1 MPLRSIA
8 EQDEAADKKFRSALL
23 SLSERAGASL
33 QMDPTLEVYNSQQQ
47 LEDFPETSMPLSA
60 DVHEA
65 LHAVHT
71 NYISLWQ
78 DNAVPW
84 KEPVF
89 RGDSHLGSMV
99 PSYNSEVSVSPAC
112 PTMFLL
118 LATPPEL

>member
-1 MPLRSIA
+1 M
-8 EQDEAADKKFRSALL
+8 
-23 SLSERAGASL
+23 
-33 QMDPTLEVYNSQQQ
+33 Q
-47 LEDFPETSMPLSA
+47 LCA

-99 PSYNSEVSVSPAC
+99 PSYDSEVSVSPAC
-112 PTMFLL
+112 LTTFLP
-118 LATPPEL
+118 TPPELWAFPATLPHNAVSSPVGFIQ

>member
-8 EQDEAADKKFRSALL
+8 EQDEAAEKKFRSALL
-23 SLSERAGASL
+23 SLCEHAGASL
-33 QMDPTLEVYNSQQQ
+33 QMDPTLKVYCNSQQP
-47 LEDFPETSMPLSA
+47 LEDFSDRSMPLSA

-112 PTMFLL
+112 PTTFLP
-118 LATPPEL
+118 TPPEL